1 MTKNIELLNKL
12 PINWKTINTQLISRG
27 TTSPQGVNPLHCIL
41 EFMKYN
47 KAEDFKSGC
56 FANEG
61 EWNFMFNK
69 MGTEIENVIKLKSIK
84 DPFKLDQNTLTKIAN
99 ILEHK
104 SDYLMSDSDKAAI
117 EIKELEKEVILQ
129 EINAVELKETDKL
142 HALIEK
148 NQEAET
154 IEIKKIYEVIAKIE
168 GMRMKSD
175 NEAEIATKELI
186 NGRISELSGQFQN
199 FSEVWKL
206 EIKRLND
213 TIVDMTQ
220 KTTVLEKYNE
230 VLENRL
236 VKVEGY
242 EGRIAVIESTISSF
256 YDMYTSIR
264 DVLTC
269 NSCTLDDYMLIGNNA
284 VLYVDNHEIVS

>member
-12 PINWKTINTQLISRG
+12 PSNWRG
-27 TTSPQGVNPLHCIL
+27 ICAGARKFNVASGEVCIL
-41 EFMKYN
+41 EGIKSC
-47 KAEDFKSGC
+47 KTEDFKSGY
-56 FANEG
+56 FANEE
-61 EWNFMFNK
+61 EWAFMYNK
-69 MGTEIENVIKLKSIK
+69 IKDEIQGVIKSIRPK
-84 DPFKLDQNTLTKIAN
+84 ADAKIDLNTLDKVGN
-99 ILEHK
+99 ILKHK
-104 SDYLMSDSDKAAI
+104 SDYLMSDSDKEALGVKA
-117 EIKELEKEVILQ
+117 LETEVILQ
-129 EINAVELKETDKL
+129 EIKAVELKETDKL

-154 IEIKKIYEVIAKIE
+154 IEIKNIHEVIAKIE

-175 NEAEIATKELI
+175 NEAEMATKELI